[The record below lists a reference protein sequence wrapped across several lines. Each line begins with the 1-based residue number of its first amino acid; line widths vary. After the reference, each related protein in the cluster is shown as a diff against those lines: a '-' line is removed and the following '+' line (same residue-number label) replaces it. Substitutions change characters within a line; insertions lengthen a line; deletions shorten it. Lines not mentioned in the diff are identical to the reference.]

1 MKTGVI
7 VKFFDDKGFG
17 FIQEEGASEDTNGIF
32 VHVKAFANYDP
43 ENRDLIQPKVGDVVT
58 YEIGEGREWKPNA
71 INVNFVGTT
80 SASSSDEDYSDEE

>member
-17 FIQEEGASEDTNGIF
+17 FIQEEGAQDDRNGIF

-71 INVNFVGTT
+71 INVNFAGEV
-80 SASSSDEDYSDEE
+80 APSSDEDYSDEE